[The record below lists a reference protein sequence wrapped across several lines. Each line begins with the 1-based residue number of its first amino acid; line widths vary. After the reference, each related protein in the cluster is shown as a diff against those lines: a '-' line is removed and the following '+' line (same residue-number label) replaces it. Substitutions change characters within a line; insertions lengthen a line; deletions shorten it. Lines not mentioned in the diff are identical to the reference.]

1 MPAAPRVLKEKA
13 TKIAFKILG
22 VPQELKRNIKPKT
35 NAQKKIAY
43 DELSK
48 VR

>member
-1 MPAAPRVLKEKA
+1 MPAAPRIYKSKA

-22 VPQELKRNIKPKT
+22 IPDELKRNIKPKT
-35 NAQKKIAY
+35 KVQKKISY